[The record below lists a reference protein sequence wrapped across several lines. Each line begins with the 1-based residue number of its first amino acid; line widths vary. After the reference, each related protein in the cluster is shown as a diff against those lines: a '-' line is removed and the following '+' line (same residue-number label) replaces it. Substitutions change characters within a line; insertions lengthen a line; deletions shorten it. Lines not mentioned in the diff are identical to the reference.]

1 MTKPVPA
8 NQLWFQN
15 SLVTIRVSASDGQD
29 GISVLEHRVPY
40 GFSPPLHLHRTEDEV
55 LHVLEGEF
63 RVRVKDQEHRL
74 GAGDALLA
82 QKGVPHTYRVVSERA
97 RWLVVTTHGD
107 FERFVRELS
116 RPAPSAELPPHVGP
130 PTLEQQQQLAET
142 ALRHGIELVGPPLSE
157 ELAEAA

>member
-1 MTKPVPA
+1 MPMIKSVPA

-15 SLVTIRVSASDGQD
+15 SLVTIRVSMSDGQD

-63 RVRVKDQEHRL
+63 CLRVNDQEHRL

-82 QKGVPHTYRVVSERA
+82 QKGVPHTYRVESAQGGRCLTITVR
-97 RWLVVTTHGD
+97 GD
-107 FERFVRELS
+107 FERFVRAMA
-116 RPAPSAELPPHVGP
+116 RPAERPELPAPAGPPSAE
-130 PTLEQQQQLAET
+130 AIA
-142 ALRHGIELVGPPLSE
+142 ALKAAAAKYGIEFVGPPLQ
-157 ELAEAA
+157 